1 MEYLK
6 HAPRTD
12 LHCSVS
18 QIRCAQL
25 CSKKYEYRYV
35 LGAEAEHRSPN
46 LVLGSAVHEAL
57 ARYYTVIRNGA
68 VPHPEGVLAAYSDAF
83 DAEAAKEPAVLLDD
97 GETLGA
103 LKDSGVA
110 LVKAFL
116 GEVKPPDKVFGVET
130 AFACDV
136 IDPDSGEILEEQLV
150 GAFDAVVEDAGKLV
164 VLEHKTAAR
173 AWSADQLEYDL
184 QVGIY
189 QAVTGADLVR
199 LQVLTKTK
207 VAKFYVHDLVR
218 TDAAQVEAVSVVCRV
233 LKAIRAGAFWH
244 NRGWQ
249 CKDCE
254 YRSRCGAVP
263 EARTAAGDAP
273 A

>member
-1 MEYLK
+1 MEFLK
-6 HAPRTD
+6 AAPRTT

-18 QIRCAQL
+18 QIRTYGS
-25 CSKKYEYRYV
+25 CSQKYMWRYV

-57 ARYYTVIRNGA
+57 ARFYTLLQRGLT
-68 VPHPEGVLAAYSDAF
+68 PQPEGVMAAYSDAF
-83 DAEAAKEPAVLLDD
+83 DAEAAKEPAVLLEDE
-97 GETLGA
+97 ETLGE
-103 LKDSGVA
+103 LKDQGVA
-110 LVKAFL
+110 LIQAFLANVKA
-116 GEVKPPDKVFGVET
+116 PDRVLAVES
-130 AFACDV
+130 AFSCDV
-136 IDPDSGEILEEQLV
+136 VCPETGEILEEQLV

-189 QAVTGADLVR
+189 QGVTGADLVR

-207 VAKFYVHDLVR
+207 VAKLMVHDLVR
-218 TDAAQVEAVSVVCRV
+218 TEAAQVEAVGVVCSVVR
-233 LKAIRAGAFWH
+233 AIRAGAFWR
-244 NRGWQ
+244 NRGWA

-254 YRSRCGAVP
+254 YRARCG
-263 EARTAAGDAP
+263 G
-273 A
+273 

>member
-6 HAPRTD
+6 HAPRTA
-12 LHCSVS
+12 LHVSVS
-18 QIRCAQL
+18 QVRTYAA
-25 CSKKYEYRYV
+25 CSQRYMWRYV

-57 ARYYTVIRNGA
+57 ARFYSLHQRGLT
-68 VPHPEGVLAAYSDAF
+68 PQPEGVMAAYSDAF
-83 DAEAAKEPAVLLDD
+83 DAEAAKEPAVLLED
-97 GETLGA
+97 GETLGE
-103 LKDSGVA
+103 LKDQGVA
-110 LVKAFL
+110 LIQAFL
-116 GEVKPPDKVFGVET
+116 ANVKVPDRVLAVES
-130 AFACDV
+130 AFSCDV
-136 IDPDSGEILEEQLV
+136 VCPDTGEILDEQLV

-207 VAKFYVHDLVR
+207 TAKMLLYDLTR
-218 TDAAQVEAVSVVCRV
+218 AEKAQVEAVGIVCSVVQ
-233 LKAIRAGAFWH
+233 AIRSGAFWR
-244 NRGWQ
+244 NRGWA

-254 YRSRCGAVP
+254 YRRRCG
-263 EARTAAGDAP
+263 
-273 A
+273 